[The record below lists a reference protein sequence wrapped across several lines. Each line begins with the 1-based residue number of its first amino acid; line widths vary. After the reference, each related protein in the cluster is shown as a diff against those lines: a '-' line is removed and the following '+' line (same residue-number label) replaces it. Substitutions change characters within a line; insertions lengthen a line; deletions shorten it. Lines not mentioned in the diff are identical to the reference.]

1 MRVNPSICHLPEE
14 ITSKLELY
22 KKYWKQDL
30 LAAISVSLV
39 ALPLALGIAIA
50 SGSPPISG
58 FIAAIIGGIVTTFIR
73 GSHIAINGPAN
84 SLIVIILAANSLLSV
99 DGQSGFPFVLA
110 AIFVAGLLQVVVG
123 MLKLG
128 RLGEVVPSSVMH
140 GLLAG
145 IGIIILVKQIHV
157 GLGVPSIAPTAVDSI
172 LEIPKSI
179 LNMNP
184 MITFI
189 TLVSLAIMMF
199 YPRVKNKLFHYIP
212 APVWVLV
219 FAIPVVFIHRH
230 WIVPFFDI
238 TNPAYQY
245 PTSELISLPSDIWSA
260 IVFPDF
266 GMIGTMNFWIVVVTI
281 MIVTTIETLV
291 STKAVDQLDPLRRKT
306 NLNKDLRGMG
316 MSSALSG
323 LLGGLP
329 IVTVVVRSS
338 VNVSNNGRTGLS
350 NIFHGL
356 IILLFLLGLQPVLE
370 QVPLAA
376 LAAILIYTGYGLTS
390 PSSFVEAY
398 EKGEEQLLV
407 MVFSVICVILYG
419 LLWGLF
425 LGLMMTQLVQWV
437 KSRMTVKAFFTAIFS
452 PRITHKQHPD
462 KYEVRLSGIFNFLNL
477 LKLKQ
482 IIYKTPVNEKVVITM
497 DEAVLIDHSVMEFLF
512 EYGKQYSRKGGDW
525 IVAGLENHESTSSH
539 PHSMRMLQPQH
550 QHSPRWMTDH
560 QREMMKLAAQHR
572 WQFVIGK
579 EFNNDNLLDF
589 PLFLGHPV
597 EYVHNIITGLLP
609 EHSLYFTLQDIVFDE
624 GTSIGK
630 IAYDT
635 TLIII
640 ELRNEIPSFALE
652 KEQFYDKILQQV
664 GMKDIEFENDPEFSK
679 KELVQGSNE
688 EETKAFFNDAI
699 RAFILEN
706 SEYHVESIG
715 SKLLIFNKTERL
727 TLAEMERLVEF
738 SVDFVQLFIS
748 SNADEST

>member
-1 MRVNPSICHLPEE
+1 M
-14 ITSKLELY
+14 
-22 KKYWKQDL
+22 
-30 LAAISVSLV
+30 SL
-39 ALPLALGIAIA
+39 
-50 SGSPPISG
+50 
-58 FIAAIIGGIVTTFIR
+58 
-73 GSHIAINGPAN
+73 
-84 SLIVIILAANSLLSV
+84 
-99 DGQSGFPFVLA
+99 DGQSGFPYVLA

-145 IGIIILVKQIHV
+145 IGVIILVKQIHV
-157 GLGVPSIAPTAVDSI
+157 GLGVQSMAPTTVASI

-179 LNMNP
+179 FNMNP
-184 MITFI
+184 MITVI
-189 TLVSLAIMMF
+189 TLVSLGIMML
-199 YPRVKNKLFHYIP
+199 YPRVKNKLFHFIP
-212 APVWVLV
+212 APVWVLI
-219 FAIPVVFIHRH
+219 FAIPVVFVHRH
-230 WIVPFFDI
+230 WLVPFFDI
-238 TNPAYQY
+238 TKPLYQY

-266 GMIGTMNFWIVVVTI
+266 GLIGTANFWIVVFTI

-291 STKAVDQLDPLRRKT
+291 ATKAVDQLDPLRRKT

-316 MSSALSG
+316 ISSALSG

-338 VNVSNNGRTGLS
+338 VNVSNNGRTSLS
-350 NIFHGL
+350 NLFHGL

-390 PSSFVEAY
+390 PSSYVNAY

-407 MVFSVICVILYG
+407 MVFSVICVLLYG

-425 LGLMMTQLVQWV
+425 LGLIMTQLVQWV
-437 KSRMTVKAFFTAIFS
+437 KSRMTIKAFYTAIFS
-452 PRITHKQHPD
+452 PRIMHKQHPD
-462 KYEVRLSGIFNFLNL
+462 KYELRLSGIFNFLNL

-482 IIYKTPVNEKVVITM
+482 IIYKTPDNEKVVITL
-497 DEAVLIDHSVMEFLF
+497 DEAVLIDHSVMEFLDS
-512 EYGKQYSRKGGDW
+512 YGKTYSRKGGNW
-525 IVAGLENHESTSSH
+525 VIAGLENHESNSSH
-539 PHSMRMLQPQH
+539 PHSMRVLKPQH

-560 QREMMKLAAQHR
+560 QREMMKLAARNH
-572 WQFVIGK
+572 WQFMIGK
-579 EFNNDNLLDF
+579 EFDNDKLLDF
-589 PLFLGHPV
+589 PLFSGHPV
-597 EYVHNIITGLLP
+597 DYVHNTITGLLP
-609 EHSLYFTLQDIVFDE
+609 IHSLYFTLQDIVFDE
-624 GTSIGK
+624 GTPIGK

-635 TLIII
+635 TVIII
-640 ELRNEIPSFALE
+640 ELREEIPSFALE
-652 KEQFYDKILQQV
+652 KEQFYDKILQRV

-688 EETKAFFNDAI
+688 EATKEFLNDAL

-706 SEYHVESIG
+706 SDYHVESTG

-727 TLAEMERLVEF
+727 TFLEMKKLIEF
-738 SVDFVQLFIS
+738 GVDFIQLFTKS
-748 SNADEST
+748 DPDK

>member
-1 MRVNPSICHLPEE
+1 MSEE
-14 ITSKLELY
+14 KTSRLDLY
-22 KKYWKQDL
+22 KQYWKQDL
-30 LAAISVSLV
+30 LSAISVSLV

-84 SLIVIILAANSLLSV
+84 SLIVVILAANSLLSV
-99 DGQSGFPFVLA
+99 DGQSGFPYVLA
-110 AIFVAGLLQVVVG
+110 AIFVAGLLQVVAG

-157 GLGVPSIAPTAVDSI
+157 GLGVQSMAPTTVDSI
-172 LEIPKSI
+172 MEIPKSI
-179 LNMNP
+179 FNMNP

-189 TLVSLAIMMF
+189 TLVSLGIMML
-199 YPRVKNKLFHYIP
+199 YPRVKNKLFHFIP
-212 APVWVLV
+212 APVWVLI

-230 WIVPFFDI
+230 WLVPFFDI
-238 TNPAYQY
+238 TNPIYQY
-245 PTSELISLPSDIWSA
+245 PSSELISLPSDIWSA
-260 IVFPDF
+260 IIFPDF
-266 GMIGTMNFWIVVVTI
+266 GLIGTANFWIVVFTI

-291 STKAVDQLDPLRRKT
+291 ATKAVDQLDPLRRKT

-316 MSSALSG
+316 ISSALSG

-338 VNVSNNGRTGLS
+338 VNVSNKGRTGLS
-350 NIFHGL
+350 NLFHGL
-356 IILLFLLGLQPVLE
+356 IILLFLLGLQPLLE

-390 PSSFVEAY
+390 PSSYVNAY

-407 MVFSVICVILYG
+407 MVFSVICVLLYG

-437 KSRMTVKAFFTAIFS
+437 KSRMTIKAFYSAIFS

-462 KYEVRLSGIFNFLNL
+462 KYELRLSGIFNFLNL

-482 IIYKTPVNEKVVITM
+482 IIYKTPVNEKVVITL
-497 DEAVLIDHSVMEFLF
+497 DEAVLIDHSVMEFLDA
-512 EYGKQYSRKGGDW
+512 YGKTYSRKGGNW
-525 IVAGLENHESTSSH
+525 VIAGLENHESNSSH

-560 QREMMKLAAQHR
+560 QREMMKLAARHH

-579 EFNNDNLLDF
+579 EFENDKLLDF
-589 PLFLGHPV
+589 PLFSGHPV
-597 EYVHNIITGLLP
+597 EYVHNTITGLLP
-609 EHSLYFTLQDIVFDE
+609 VHSLYFTLQDIVFDE

-635 TLIII
+635 TVIII
-640 ELRNEIPSFALE
+640 ELREETPSFALE
-652 KEQFYDKILQQV
+652 KEQFYDKILQRV

-688 EETKAFFNDAI
+688 EATKEFLNDAL

-706 SEYHVESIG
+706 SDYHVESTG

-727 TLAEMERLVEF
+727 TFLEMEKLIEF
-738 SVDFVQLFIS
+738 GVDFIQLFTKS
-748 SNADEST
+748 DPDK